1 MMVSALEVLVEEPS
15 MGAALEVL
23 LPQIAPGV
31 SFEVRRFNG
40 KLDLLRKLPNR
51 LRGYASRVTATG
63 TAIIVVVDRDSDDC
77 HELKDHLDRM
87 AQDAGLSC
95 TSASGSVDGLV
106 LNRIAIEELEAWF
119 LGDPPALAKAYP
131 GVPITLGSRRGFR
144 DPDDIAGTWE
154 ALERVLQRAGHHKGG
169 LAKIRAARDI
179 ATHMSIE
186 INMSKSFTAFRD
198 GVRFVTRGSEVA

>member
-23 LPQIAPGV
+23 MPQIAPGV

-40 KLDLLRKLPNR
+40 KPDLLRKLPNR
-51 LRGYASRVTATG
+51 LRGYASWVAAAG
-63 TAIIVVVDRDSDDC
+63 TAIIVVVDRDNDEC
-77 HELKDHLDRM
+77 HELKDQLDRM
-87 AQDAGLSC
+87 AHDAGLSC
-95 TSASGSVDGLV
+95 ASAVSSIDGLV

-119 LGDPPALAKAYP
+119 LGDPYALAKAYP
-131 GVPITLGSRRGFR
+131 GVPKTLGSRRGFR
-144 DPDDIAGTWE
+144 DPDNIADTWK

-169 LAKIRAARDI
+169 LSKITAARDI
-179 ATHMSIE
+179 AAHMSVE
-186 INMSKSFTAFRD
+186 SNASKSFAAFRD